1 MVCLRAKNGYFF
13 YALFIGYQTLS
24 VARPP
29 LAFFI
34 GPKSKS
40 KFENFYFTYSLPYGI
55 KNHMKGKLIYHEKF
69 IYDDGA
75 IREMVLWQLPNKTSD
90 RPHGLKYR
98 LYYGLSDGT
107 CIVRYDNESGKG
119 NHRHIKGKEKSY
131 PFKDVETLVADFLAE
146 IEKARKG

>member
-1 MVCLRAKNGYFF
+1 MRA
-13 YALFIGYQTLS
+13 
-24 VARPP
+24 
-29 LAFFI
+29 
-34 GPKSKS
+34 
-40 KFENFYFTYSLPYGI
+40 
-55 KNHMKGKLIYHEKF
+55 KLIYHEKF
-69 IYDDGA
+69 IYADGA
-75 IREMVLWQLPNKTSD
+75 IREMVLWKLPNKTSD

-131 PFKDVETLVADFLAE
+131 QFKDVETLVADFLEE